1 MTRTSLRT
9 APTARE
15 LLGTPVVPP
24 ATARE
29 RIRQVGVSE
38 AVASFTRA
46 LPLLVW
52 NMTALEHGSMTLPEV
67 HTLLGGVTVGGH
79 LLDEEHRVLD
89 LASRCTRCARAAG
102 TAEARESAPPTVQE
116 ALARYVENVAAD
128 EEGRRDLASAQIGL
142 ATDLLVGGHRVPL
155 VPRSRRIELDHA
167 LATLDRGDSAELV
180 GFLRDCA
187 VL

>member
-1 MTRTSLRT
+1 MTRTPLRT
-9 APTARE
+9 APDTGE
-15 LLGTPVVPP
+15 LPGPPLIPPVTV
-24 ATARE
+24 RD
-29 RIRQVGVSE
+29 RIRRVGVTE

-46 LPLLVW
+46 LPRLVW
-52 NMTALEHGSMTLPEV
+52 NMTALEHGAITLPEV
-67 HTLLGGVTVGGH
+67 HTLLGGVTVGGY
-79 LLDEEHRVLD
+79 LLDEERRVLD

-102 TAEARESAPPTVQE
+102 TAEAGGGAPPTVQE
-116 ALARYVENVAAD
+116 ALAHYVENVAAD
-128 EEGRRDLASAQIGL
+128 GEGRRDLASAQIGL

-167 LATLDRGDSAELV
+167 LATLDRGDPAELV